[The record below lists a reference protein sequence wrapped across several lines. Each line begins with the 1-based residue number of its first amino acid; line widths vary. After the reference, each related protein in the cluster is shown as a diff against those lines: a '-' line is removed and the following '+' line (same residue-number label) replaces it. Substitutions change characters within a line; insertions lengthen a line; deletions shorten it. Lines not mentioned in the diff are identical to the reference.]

1 MRVWLKLQKS
11 DLSLICIICSLL
23 LHFLS
28 LVRCET
34 QESNHSL
41 MMIQVIWVSR
51 QYKESNGQL
60 NKQTEHRYNRNL
72 QLSNKLP
79 ASNYVN
85 KQGHNKRQQENDLN
99 EWNVVKHV
107 WIFWLL
113 WLLGWKFYCGL
124 GIYQRFPWESWP
136 VVSVLVLAV
145 WQTSCGITQET
156 FLSNNR
162 WKYKRHHMDVMH
174 ACGVTLIQHSAS
186 NIHMNLE
193 SLS

>member
-1 MRVWLKLQKS
+1 MWPKLQRS

-28 LVRCET
+28 LVWCET

-41 MMIQVIWVSR
+41 MTGHDR
-51 QYKESNGQL
+51 PYEYPDNKNGQL

-85 KQGHNKRQQENDLN
+85 KQGHTKRQQENELN
-99 EWNVVKHV
+99 KWNVVKQV
-107 WIFWLL
+107 WSFWLL
-113 WLLGWKFYCGL
+113 WLLGWKFYCGF

-174 ACGVTLIQHSAS
+174 ACGVTLIQRSAS